1 MTDKGPA
8 FASPPFDGTV
18 AGLLYDRVRNGPDCV
33 LLTWEDL
40 QITTAEVFGVA
51 QEFAAMLRDRDIGPG
66 DTVLTMMEAGPNYI
80 AMFLA
85 ASLVGATWV
94 PQAPDAKGPA
104 LAHVLSVVQPLLVI
118 AASEAVENLLAAGL
132 GDPSR
137 VMEVEGW
144 AWLPTA
150 GENSLGEPPE
160 TEPDAVR
167 AILFT
172 SGTTGPPKG
181 VIVTERMLLASA
193 AGCALASKCDPGDAF
208 LMWEPMHH
216 IGGPQLVIMALV
228 HGARLVVVKRFS
240 ASRFWPLV
248 RSEGVNKLH
257 YLGGILEILLKS
269 ETRNNEQDHPIVLA
283 FGGGARP
290 ETRRDFIQRFSIPIR
305 EVFGMTEASSFA
317 TVDVRETEDSIGQVL
332 PWMDADVVAEDGQR
346 VGDNVVGELI
356 VRPRYPGL
364 LTPGYLEDPETT
376 ARLFRGEWLCTG
388 DLARRDGPGTYY
400 FLGRKTD
407 SLRRRGENI
416 SAWDVETALSAHQD
430 IAETAIVG
438 FDSEI

>member
-1 MTDKGPA
+1 M
-8 FASPPFDGTV
+8 
-18 AGLLYDRVRNGPDCV
+18 
-33 LLTWEDL
+33 
-40 QITTAEVFGVA
+40 
-51 QEFAAMLRDRDIGPG
+51 
-66 DTVLTMMEAGPNYI
+66 
-80 AMFLA
+80 
-85 ASLVGATWV
+85 
-94 PQAPDAKGPA
+94 
-104 LAHVLSVVQPLLVI
+104 
-118 AASEAVENLLAAGL
+118 
-132 GDPSR
+132 
-137 VMEVEGW
+137 
-144 AWLPTA
+144 
-150 GENSLGEPPE
+150 
-160 TEPDAVR
+160 
-167 AILFT
+167 
-172 SGTTGPPKG
+172 
-181 VIVTERMLLASA
+181 
-193 AGCALASKCDPGDAF
+193 ASKCDPGDAF

-305 EVFGMTEASSFA
+305 EVFGMTEASSFT

-388 DLARRDGPGTYY
+388 DLARRDGQGNYY

-416 SAWDVETALSAHQD
+416 SAWEVETALSAHPD

-438 FDSEI
+438 VHSEIGEADILCFVLMREGRPFDAAAIANWSREHLPRHHVPRYWKPVVHFERTPSQRIKKASLDHGLSDAIDLEEDGNARP